1 MMNLNYHMDHFPYR
15 IFRIILSIFYKK
27 HGENNDN
34 PSIRVY
40 VDKIGNRIT
49 FKIKTRFYLE
59 LLTSETIKL
68 LGSTENEITKY
79 KNGENVTN
87 LEITQIVLVQCNILT
102 NDYQQDLRDLY
113 TFVPNK

>member
-1 MMNLNYHMDHFPYR
+1 MMNLNYHTDHFPYR
-15 IFRIILSIFYKK
+15 IFRIIFSIFYKK

-49 FKIKTRFYLE
+49 FKIKTRFYLK

-68 LGSTENEITKY
+68 LGSTENEITKN

-102 NDYQQDLRDLY
+102 NDYQQDLRVLY

>member
-1 MMNLNYHMDHFPYR
+1 M
-15 IFRIILSIFYKK
+15 SIFYKK
-27 HGENNDN
+27 HGENNDS
-34 PSIRVY
+34 PSIGVY

-59 LLTSETIKL
+59 FLTPEIIKL
-68 LGSTENEITKY
+68 LGSTEKEIAKN

-87 LEITQIVLVQCNILT
+87 LEITQIVLAQCNILT
-102 NDYQQDLRDLY
+102 NDYQQDLRVLY

>member
-1 MMNLNYHMDHFPYR
+1 MMNLNYHTDHFPYR
-15 IFRIILSIFYKK
+15 IFRIIFSIFYKK

-40 VDKIGNRIT
+40 VDKIGNSIT
-49 FKIKTRFYLE
+49 FKIKTRFYLK

-68 LGSTENEITKY
+68 LGSTENEITKN

-87 LEITQIVLVQCNILT
+87 LEIT
-102 NDYQQDLRDLY
+102 
-113 TFVPNK
+113 

>member
-1 MMNLNYHMDHFPYR
+1 MNLNYHTDHFPYR
-15 IFRIILSIFYKK
+15 IFRIIFSIFYKK

-49 FKIKTRFYLE
+49 FKIKTRFYLK

-68 LGSTENEITKY
+68 LGSTENEITKN

-102 NDYQQDLRDLY
+102 NDYQQDLRVLY

>member
-1 MMNLNYHMDHFPYR
+1 MMNLNYHTDHFPYR
-15 IFRIILSIFYKK
+15 IFRIIFSIFYKK

-59 LLTSETIKL
+59 LLTPETIKL
-68 LGSTENEITKY
+68 LGSTENEITKN

-102 NDYQQDLRDLY
+102 NDYQQDLRVLY